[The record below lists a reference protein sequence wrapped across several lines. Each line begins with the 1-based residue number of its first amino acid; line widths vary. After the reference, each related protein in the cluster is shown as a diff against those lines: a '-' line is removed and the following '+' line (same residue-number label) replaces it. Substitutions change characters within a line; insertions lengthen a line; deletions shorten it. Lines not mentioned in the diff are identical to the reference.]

1 MEDKKN
7 MCNTLPDSDKCYDTE
22 HEISDYGKPY
32 KEQVEETKGPSQEE
46 YSNELY
52 GDKKESDYQAEHI
65 EENPMDKAG
74 NVNTFQSGVARNE
87 EAIDYI
93 NKKSNAQGY
102 TEVPPEIASELDEVE
117 E

>member
-7 MCNTLPDSDKCYDTE
+7 VCHTLPDSDKCYDTE
-22 HEISDYGKPY
+22 HPVSDYGKTY

-52 GDKKESDYQAEHI
+52 GNKTETDYVTDKI

-74 NVNTFQSGVARNE
+74 NVNTFQAGVARNE
-87 EAIDYI
+87 EALDYI
-93 NKKSNAQGY
+93 NKKANEQGY
-102 TEVPPEIASELDEVE
+102 KEILPDDESAE
-117 E
+117 